1 MKKLIM
7 KSFILILIILNCI
20 YSFSQTPQKEKG
32 TFENYTNGFYE
43 NEILRDVEH
52 FDEPEVKENK
62 KYFKVDFSGHNYPN
76 DKKLYKE
83 IWHQQPVCQ
92 GNSGTCW
99 CYSTTSFME
108 SESKRISNV
117 EVKLSEMFTVYWE
130 YVERA
135 KDFVKTRG
143 KTSFSEGSEAAAI
156 PRIWGKYGIVPY
168 ESYEGKP
175 TVRKFNSHRI
185 MVAEMT
191 EFLNNVKTTSH
202 WNEDYVV
209 KEITSILNSEMGTPP
224 KKIKYNNV
232 EYTPQTFLSN
242 FLKLKMSDYFNFMST
257 NEEKFYEKHELV
269 EADNWWHYSNY
280 YNIPVEDFIKTIK
293 SSIQNGYSVCICG
306 DISEPGYDNETQVAI
321 IPSFDIPTSEIDD
334 NSRQLRLKN
343 GSTTDDHCIH
353 IVGFYEKDGEDWYL
367 IKDSNGGAYDGNYK
381 GYRFFREDFVKL
393 KMMNIMIYKE
403 AGKSVLDKII
413 K

>member
-1 MKKLIM
+1 MKHIIFFALICGYFF
-7 KSFILILIILNCI
+7 S
-20 YSFSQTPQKEKG
+20 YSQTPQKEKG
-32 TFENYTNGFYE
+32 IFENYTNGFYE
-43 NEILRDVEH
+43 NEILRDVQVN
-52 FDEPEVKENK
+52 DEPIVDKEQ
-62 KYFKVDFSGHNYPN
+62 KYFKVDFSGITFPN
-76 DKKLYKE
+76 DKNFYKE

-99 CYSTTSFME
+99 CYATTSFME
-108 SESKRISNV
+108 SEAKRISNV
-117 EVKLSEMFTVYWE
+117 EIKLSEMYTVYWE

-143 KTSFSEGSEAAAI
+143 NTSFSEGSEASAI
-156 PRIWGKYGIVPY
+156 PRIWEKYGIVPY
-168 ESYEGKP
+168 YLYEGKP
-175 TVRKFNSHRI
+175 TIRKFNSHRKMI
-185 MVAEMT
+185 SDMT
-191 EFLNNVKTTSH
+191 EFLNNVKLTNH
-202 WNEDYVV
+202 WNEDYVE
-209 KEITSILNSEMGTPP
+209 KEIKAILDSEMTVPP
-224 KKIKYNNV
+224 SKFKYNNV
-232 EYTPQTFLSN
+232 EYTPQTFLSD
-242 FLKLKMSDYFNFMST
+242 FLKLKMIDYFSFMST

-293 SSIQNGYSVCICG
+293 SSLINGYTVCICG

-321 IPSFDIPTSEIDD
+321 VPSFDIPSSEIDD
-334 NSRQLRLKN
+334 NARQLRLKN

-353 IVGFYEKDGEDWYL
+353 IVGYYENNDEDWYL